1 MGADIVGE
9 GPFQRTTN
17 PKFQP
22 PFSETLFL
30 DYDVFFLIVFC
41 CLAKFWFVCSKVLAF
56 DTLITDKAF
65 KGRFA
70 NLMP

>member
-1 MGADIVGE
+1 LGADVVGE

-30 DYDVFFLIVFC
+30 DYDAFFFIFFSAASQNFGLCVQ
-41 CLAKFWFVCSKVLAF
+41 KF
-56 DTLITDKAF
+56 
-65 KGRFA
+65 
-70 NLMP
+70 